1 MSLEEL
7 LDEVDAL
14 PPGPD
19 LGDALLQ

>member
-7 LDEVDAL
+7 LDEVDEL